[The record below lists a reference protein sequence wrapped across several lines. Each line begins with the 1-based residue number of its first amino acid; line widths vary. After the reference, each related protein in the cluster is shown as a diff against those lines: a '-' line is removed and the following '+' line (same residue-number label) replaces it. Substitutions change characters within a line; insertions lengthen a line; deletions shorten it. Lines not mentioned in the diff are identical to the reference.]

1 MKKIIIGLA
10 GLNLVLAGFL
20 ALALTRPNPGRALEP
35 AATPS
40 PGDVSTIDHRR
51 SNAQNAPVANLPAAP
66 VQFRWASLV
75 SRDMRVFAANLREVG
90 CPEETIKE
98 IILAEVGR
106 RYSPMEAELKVRPD
120 DVAPWEKAALYD
132 RRNAESKLRQL
143 LEEKRALIKELTGVD
158 TGIDMPSRLA
168 GRDVAPFEGAFAA
181 LAEDKRA
188 QVRAIQENYWTQSD
202 DIKQRTMGYL
212 EPEDRAEF
220 ERIKKERRD
229 ALAKVLTPEELL
241 DFELKT
247 SNVSTALRQKFDGF
261 DTTQEEFKKIFE
273 FMQPLDDQFSVSR
286 RNPDPVD
293 PEFTAARGQAEKDLE
308 QHIRNVLG
316 EDRYAEFERTR
327 DPAYRNLKQIG
338 AELELPQ
345 ESILQAY
352 QAQRQFQEESKK
364 IMQDPNLSQEQRMQ
378 SFEGLRIQAE
388 QQAQQIFG
396 DKAPQIMQ
404 RIQGGNMA
412 QRFGIQVE
420 KAPVHPVPNPQG
432 ENFILDA
439 P

>member
-1 MKKIIIGLA
+1 M
-10 GLNLVLAGFL
+10 
-20 ALALTRPNPGRALEP
+20 
-35 AATPS
+35 
-40 PGDVSTIDHRR
+40 IDHRR
-51 SNAQNAPVANLPAAP
+51 SNERNAPAATLPAAP
-66 VQFRWASLV
+66 AKFRWASLI
-75 SRDMRVFAANLREVG
+75 SRDMRVYAANLRAVG

-106 RYSPMEAELKVRPD
+106 RYGPMEAELKVRPD

-132 RRNAESKLRQL
+132 RRSAESKLRQL

-168 GRDVAPFEGAFAA
+168 GRDVAPFESAFAA
-181 LAEDKRA
+181 VAEDKRA

-229 ALAKVLTPEELL
+229 ELAKVLTPEELL
-241 DFELKT
+241 EFELKT
-247 SNVSTALRQKFDGF
+247 SNVAASLRQKFEGF
-261 DTTQEEFKKIFE
+261 DTTQEEFKQIYE
-273 FMQPLDDQFSVSR
+273 YMQPLDDKFSISR

-293 PEFTAARGQAEKDLE
+293 TEFTAARGQAEKDLE

-338 AELELPQ
+338 AEMELPQ

-352 QAQRQFQEESKK
+352 QAQRQFQEEAKK
-364 IMQDPNLSQEQRMQ
+364 IMQDPGLSPEQRMQ
-378 SFEGLRIQAE
+378 SMEGLRVQAE

-396 DKAPQIMQ
+396 DKAAQIMQ
-404 RIQGGNMA
+404 RIPGGNMA
-412 QRFGIQVE
+412 QRFGISVDRV
-420 KAPVHPVPNPQG
+420 PVNPVPQPQG
-432 ENFILDA
+432 ENFILNA